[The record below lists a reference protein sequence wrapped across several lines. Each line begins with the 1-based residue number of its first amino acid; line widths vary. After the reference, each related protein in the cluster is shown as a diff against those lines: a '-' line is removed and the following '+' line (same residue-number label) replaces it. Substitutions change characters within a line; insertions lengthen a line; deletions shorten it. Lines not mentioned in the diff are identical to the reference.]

1 MKKSFLCAVA
11 LAAGCLLPGSA
22 WAHHGD
28 AGRYNEET
36 VTLKG
41 TVVQLVM
48 VNPHA
53 LVVFDV
59 NDGGKTTRWTA
70 ELGGPQE
77 SHDHQGR
84 HRHYAHRPR
93 REERRSVH
101 ESDRALSDHADR
113 FREGNLPD
121 RELRPAG
128 RAREVTD
135 STLGTNDGPQRA
147 AHFFGRTGTGDTT

>member
-11 LAAGCLLPGSA
+11 LAVFGLIPGAA

-53 LVVFDV
+53 LIIFDV
-59 NDGGKTTRWTA
+59 PDASGKTTRWTA
-70 ELGGPQE
+70 ELGGPQQLIKQFGW
-77 SHDHQGR
+77 SPTTVKPGMPITLIGR
-84 HRHYAHRPR
+84 VVKSGDPYMNLT
-93 REERRSVH
+93 ERSQITM
-101 ESDRALSDHADR
+101 
-113 FREGNLPD
+113 
-121 RELRPAG
+121 
-128 RAREVTD
+128 TD
-135 STLGTNDGPQRA
+135 SGKEIYRTANFGQPAPA
-147 AHFFGRTGTGDTT
+147 AQ

>member
-11 LAAGCLLPGSA
+11 LAVAALIPGSA

-28 AGRYNEET
+28 AGRYNEDT

-53 LVVFDV
+53 LIIFDV

-70 ELGGPQE
+70 EMGGPQQLVKQFGW
-77 SHDHQGR
+77 SPATVKSGMPITLIGR
-84 HRHYAHRPR
+84 VVKSGDPYMNLT
-93 REERRSVH
+93 ERAQITMTDTGKEIYRT
-101 ESDRALSDHADR
+101 AN
-113 FREGNLPD
+113 FGQ
-121 RELRPAG
+121 PA
-128 RAREVTD
+128 
-135 STLGTNDGPQRA
+135 PA
-147 AHFFGRTGTGDTT
+147 AQ